1 MASIRLQNCMGFAMT
16 DAIKY
21 HEIHGDTQE
30 IDWIEHIGYKRLF
43 STHGKYQGKK
53 QILPDKEIIEI
64 LEGYIRGAKHKDW
77 IRCGLSEGL
86 CIKAAQD
93 RIQILKNK

>member
-43 STHGKYQGKK
+43 GTHGKY
-53 QILPDKEIIEI
+53 
-64 LEGYIRGAKHKDW
+64 
-77 IRCGLSEGL
+77 
-86 CIKAAQD
+86 
-93 RIQILKNK
+93 